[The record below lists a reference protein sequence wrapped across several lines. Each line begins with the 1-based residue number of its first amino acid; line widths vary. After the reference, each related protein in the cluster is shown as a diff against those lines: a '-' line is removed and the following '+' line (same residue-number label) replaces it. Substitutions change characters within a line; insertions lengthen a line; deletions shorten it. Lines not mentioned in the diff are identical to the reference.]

1 MKYIYFDA
9 ASGLSGDMILG
20 ALLDLGVSPAKFRS
34 SMAKLGLPVRITI
47 GDTERSHFRGLKV
60 DVEIKGKPSPARHWK
75 DIAALIKKADFAP
88 VVKERALA
96 IFRTLFE
103 AEAKVHGCS
112 FEETHLHEAGADDAL
127 IDIVGCAWLTEELG
141 IGALYA
147 SPLNVGEGWVKTSHG
162 VLPVPPPA
170 VAEILRGV
178 PVYSAHVREE
188 LVTPTGA
195 AIAKTLVAKFLPFPE
210 LVYEKIGYGAG
221 GRDTPGLPNIL
232 RAFYGDK
239 RGFAPD
245 KQVHIVEAT
254 IDDANPQVLA
264 AFLETALGLGA
275 IDAYLTPV
283 VMKKNRL
290 GTKLTL
296 LAAEDNLDPLIAAVF
311 RETTSI
317 GIRHFPV
324 GRRALDRALI
334 PVRVLGGTIGVKV
347 ASFGGE
353 PVNAQPEFADAL
365 ALARKR
371 GLPVKE
377 VLRRAL
383 AAYERKE

>member
-1 MKYIYFDA
+1 M
-9 ASGLSGDMILG
+9 
-20 ALLDLGVSPAKFRS
+20 
-34 SMAKLGLPVRITI
+34 
-47 GDTERSHFRGLKV
+47 
-60 DVEIKGKPSPARHWK
+60 
-75 DIAALIKKADFAP
+75 
-88 VVKERALA
+88 
-96 IFRTLFE
+96 
-103 AEAKVHGCS
+103 
-112 FEETHLHEAGADDAL
+112 
-127 IDIVGCAWLTEELG
+127 
-141 IGALYA
+141 
-147 SPLNVGEGWVKTSHG
+147 
-162 VLPVPPPA
+162 
-170 VAEILRGV
+170 
-178 PVYSAHVREE
+178 
-188 LVTPTGA
+188 
-195 AIAKTLVAKFLPFPE
+195 
-210 LVYEKIGYGAG
+210 
-221 GRDTPGLPNIL
+221 
-232 RAFYGDK
+232 
-239 RGFAPD
+239 
-245 KQVHIVEAT
+245 HIVEAT